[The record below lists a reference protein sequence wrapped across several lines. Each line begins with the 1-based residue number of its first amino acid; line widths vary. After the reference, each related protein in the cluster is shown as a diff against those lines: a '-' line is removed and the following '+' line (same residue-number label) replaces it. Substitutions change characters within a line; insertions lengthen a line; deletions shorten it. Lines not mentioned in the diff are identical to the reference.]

1 MFYLYKIN
9 DQDTILLCGY
19 AYLSGQMKNRIIMQN
34 SCSTNGSTLA
44 HEIGHYFS
52 LFHTHHTQFGSEL
65 ANGTNCDSSGDLI
78 CDTPADPGLSNN
90 NVNQACV
97 YVGTEQDPIG
107 DPYTPNVRNIMSY
120 SRKNCRD
127 YFSSDQLYQIEG
139 YFFEYRYYLKCMYN
153 GGISGQEEELEYEIN
168 PNPAE
173 DKLAF
178 SSNKSPLDGFQIMIF
193 DVTGK
198 LVKTAETLNN
208 SYISIAELNYGYYFI
223 SVIYE
228 GQHKTKKFIKI

>member
-1 MFYLYKIN
+1 
-9 DQDTILLCGY
+9 
-19 AYLSGQMKNRIIMQN
+19 
-34 SCSTNGSTLA
+34 
-44 HEIGHYFS
+44 
-52 LFHTHHTQFGSEL
+52 
-65 ANGTNCDSSGDLI
+65 
-78 CDTPADPGLSNN
+78 
-90 NVNQACV
+90 
-97 YVGTEQDPIG
+97 
-107 DPYTPNVRNIMSY
+107 
-120 SRKNCRD
+120 
-127 YFSSDQLYQIEG
+127 
-139 YFFEYRYYLKCMYN
+139 MYN

-168 PNPAE
+168 PNPAD

-198 LVKTAETLNN
+198 LVKTAEILNN